1 MLKAGRALACC
12 PSLALITTLAYV
24 PACELLG
31 VPLSNPFT
39 MLKVAHAGLFCTE
52 NASVRPPGSL
62 AVG

>member
-1 MLKAGRALACC
+1 M
-12 PSLALITTLAYV
+12 TLAYT

-31 VPLSNPFT
+31 VPLSDPFT

-52 NASVRPPGSL
+52 NESVRPLGSL